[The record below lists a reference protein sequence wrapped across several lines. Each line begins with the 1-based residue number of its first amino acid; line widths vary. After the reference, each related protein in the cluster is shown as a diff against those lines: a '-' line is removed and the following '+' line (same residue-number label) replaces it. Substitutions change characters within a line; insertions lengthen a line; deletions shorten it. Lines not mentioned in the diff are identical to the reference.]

1 LVCGGDKKGEIKLW
15 NISGDAHDS
24 LDGVGIE
31 LARLSLDEL
40 ELEATMFYDDRTEK
54 RRPIQFVFPLK

>member
-1 LVCGGDKKGEIKLW
+1 LW